1 MKQKKT
7 VGKGSTTT
15 EKLESAASL
24 MAKARAKSLTAEQRK
39 DIAKKGSDARW
50 KNKKNT

>member
-7 VGKGSTTT
+7 VDKESTAP

-24 MAKARAKSLTAEQRK
+24 MAKARAKSLTSEQRK
-39 DIAKKGSDARW
+39 NIARQGSDARW